1 MVPATDRQSRMEG
14 RRHHRG
20 GRAISQKR
28 RLTDLQFKRSFK
40 TLVYHHTVAAVYV
53 TESLAPSGSS
63 PSPRSAR
70 QKKPDSTTERE
81 VNAKTRLLTAAGPVF
96 AAHGFDG
103 ATVREI
109 CATADV
115 NIASVGYYFGDKM
128 GLYRQVIQDIRDS
141 RTKRFPTP
149 DNKGTEPRRML
160 HGLVQ
165 TLLAR
170 MLTPEELDWETKI
183 LLREMQSPT
192 PVFES
197 IVQEFYRP
205 LFEQMVDTLQQ
216 LVGQG
221 TPRYTLEQLAF
232 SAVGQCLYYRVGT
245 GSLQILIPADQRER
259 HYDIDSLGR
268 HITAVMLA
276 ATEDAAILLKQKE
289 IDGWNE

>member
-1 MVPATDRQSRMEG
+1 M
-14 RRHHRG
+14 
-20 GRAISQKR
+20 
-28 RLTDLQFKRSFK
+28 
-40 TLVYHHTVAAVYV
+40 
-53 TESLAPSGSS
+53 TESLAPSDSS

-70 QKKPDSTTERE
+70 QKKPDSSTERE
-81 VNAKTRLLTAAGPVF
+81 ANAKTRLLAAAGPVF

-109 CATADV
+109 CAAAEV

-141 RTKRFPTP
+141 RARRFPAP
-149 DNKGTEPRRML
+149 DNTEKDPRRML

-197 IVQEFYRP
+197 IVQEFFRP

-216 LVGQG
+216 LVGGEAQ
-221 TPRYTLEQLAF
+221 RHTLEQLAF
-232 SAVGQCLYYRVGT
+232 SAVGQCLYYRVGI
-245 GSLQILIPADQRER
+245 GSLQILIPAEQREQ

-276 ATEDAAILLKQKE
+276 ATENAAVLRMQDE
-289 IDGWNE
+289 IDRWQG